1 MNLSFRPFSRLSSS
15 ALLAAVLL
23 AGCGSSDSVPP
34 DTPEPGPTPA
44 PTPTLAALQ
53 GLWQSTAG
61 DAVSTSA
68 IVLPDGNLWAVQVHG
83 TGASTTTRVLR
94 ASLAVQGTGYSAT
107 GKIYTL
113 GGSTSAPATVPVAA
127 SVVEKTSLNVRT
139 GTDAGG
145 ETLALAWQA
154 RYDTSASLAGF
165 AGAWS
170 ATVGPGTVRWS
181 IDEQGRITGTRT
193 TGCTYTGQLAL
204 RPERKAVLDAL
215 VQEDCAG
222 TRTQLGGVA
231 TLNPDSGR
239 MSMSM
244 VMTTADDTQAV
255 VLALAR

>member
-1 MNLSFRPFSRLSSS
+1 MSGIICVIP
-15 ALLAAVLL
+15 
-23 AGCGSSDSVPP
+23 C
-34 DTPEPGPTPA
+34 A
-44 PTPTLAALQ
+44 PTTL
-53 GLWQSTAG
+53 
-61 DAVSTSA
+61 V
-68 IVLPDGNLWAVQVHG
+68 
-83 TGASTTTRVLR
+83 
-94 ASLAVQGTGYSAT
+94 
-107 GKIYTL
+107 
-113 GGSTSAPATVPVAA
+113 VAA
-127 SVVEKTSLNVRT
+127 SVVEKSSLVLRT
-139 GTDAGG
+139 GSGADAQD
-145 ETLALAWQA
+145 LALAWQA
-154 RYDTSASLAGF
+154 RYDSSASLAGL

-170 ATVGPGTVRWS
+170 ATVGAGTLRWS
-181 IDEQGRITGTRT
+181 IDADGHISGTRT